1 MIMHPQLS
9 SFLLNGT
16 FVQGPDGIYSAPK
29 PSFVSGQ
36 DAERKLREQVAVEL
50 YDNYL
55 ASIARHHSIP
65 VMDYEIDHFLAKIPQ
80 GGLILDIGGCW
91 GWHWRRLAETRPDLE
106 VLIIDFVR
114 ANLVHA
120 QRVLGPLVGT
130 QVALMHADATDLPL
144 PTSTFDGVWTVQA
157 FQHIPNF
164 ARACSEA
171 HRILKPGGFF
181 VNYSLHTTPFN
192 RMVYWLL
199 GKTFHKEGMR
209 KNKFHLNRANDRQRQ
224 IVVDI
229 FIGEVIDRYTECLHH
244 PDLRLTFGGRV
255 GSPIG
260 QFDKLLGEL
269 PRLGRWIA
277 RQRSFEARKS
287 TMTSVIK

>member
-16 FVQGPDGIYSAPK
+16 FVQGPDGIYSVPK

-50 YDNYL
+50 Y
-55 ASIARHHSIP
+55 
-65 VMDYEIDHFLAKIPQ
+65 
-80 GGLILDIGGCW
+80 
-91 GWHWRRLAETRPDLE
+91 
-106 VLIIDFVR
+106 
-114 ANLVHA
+114 
-120 QRVLGPLVGT
+120 
-130 QVALMHADATDLPL
+130 
-144 PTSTFDGVWTVQA
+144 
-157 FQHIPNF
+157 
-164 ARACSEA
+164 
-171 HRILKPGGFF
+171 

-209 KNKFHLNRANDRQRQ
+209 KNKFHLSRANDRQRQ
-224 IVVDI
+224 IVVNI
-229 FIGEVIDRYTECLHH
+229 LIEEVIDRYTECLHH

-260 QFDKLLGEL
+260 KFDKLLGEL
-269 PRLGRWIA
+269 RRLGRWIA

>member
-16 FVQGPDGIYSAPK
+16 FVQGPDGIYSATK

-36 DAERKLREQVAVEL
+36 DAERKLREQKAVEV
-50 YDNYL
+50 YD
-55 ASIARHHSIP
+55 
-65 VMDYEIDHFLAKIPQ
+65 
-80 GGLILDIGGCW
+80 
-91 GWHWRRLAETRPDLE
+91 
-106 VLIIDFVR
+106 
-114 ANLVHA
+114 
-120 QRVLGPLVGT
+120 
-130 QVALMHADATDLPL
+130 
-144 PTSTFDGVWTVQA
+144 
-157 FQHIPNF
+157 
-164 ARACSEA
+164 
-171 HRILKPGGFF
+171 
-181 VNYSLHTTPFN
+181 NYSLHTTPFN

-277 RQRSFEARKS
+277 RQRSF
-287 TMTSVIK
+287 